1 MQEVTNWSTCYPA
14 SLDAGQIVAEMM
26 AH

>member
-1 MQEVTNWSTCYPA
+1 MTNWPTCYPA

>member
-1 MQEVTNWSTCYPA
+1 MQEVTNWPTCYPA